1 MKIKITTGIN
11 PDGILNVT
19 AKDSYNNEN
28 SLNIKT
34 IRNDNIEQYSTI
46 LPHEIYEEEYELL
59 NNVYQN
65 MKQQVLF
72 QLEENIFLKISHDEK
87 QSQLNIFNEYNNKIE
102 PLLNTYVNNKNIKLL
117 EENIIEIKKICLNVQ
132 NNFSIYLNNYS
143 SLEENNSTQDNNWM
157 EKLENVVNRIN
168 NYNLS
173 KIEENKILDLVEQI
187 INLDNQDCE
196 LLYISISEIIG
207 FKF

>member
-173 KIEENKILDLVEQI
+173 KIEENKILELVEQI